1 MLYELTRID
10 RILGGRKILDN
21 ASLAIRARRIYS
33 LSGPNGAGKTTLL
46 KILAFLE
53 MPNAG
58 EIYFHAK
65 KVENNEKDLL
75 ALRRQVVF
83 VDQTPLLF
91 TGTVEKNVEFG
102 LRMRKI
108 PAPERKKRVREVL
121 EQVGMTS
128 FLQAD
133 AHRLSGGE
141 TKRVALARALAVRP
155 RVLLCDEPTAN
166 VDQENQQIILDILA
180 GINRIE
186 GTSII
191 FSTHYLSQEQ
201 QLAHHSLHIQHGH
214 ISEMMAG
221 NIFRAELIRSD
232 EQRSWYRLAGCLD
245 ISLPNHE
252 GGDDPVLNLSIDS
265 TKILFVGE
273 NHADRDGTLVEGR
286 VTRTEQ
292 SNGKVRV
299 DIDAGIPLAVYLAA
313 ESYQYRPILLEERL
327 KVFLPDAAVSCIS
340 ADSDRS

>member
-1 MLYELTRID
+1 MLYELTRVD

-21 ASLAIRARRIYS
+21 VSLAIRARRIYS

-65 KVENNEKDLL
+65 KVDNNEKYLL
-75 ALRRQVVF
+75 DLRRQVVF
-83 VDQTPLLF
+83 VDQSPLLF

-102 LRMRKI
+102 MRMRKI
-108 PAPERKKRVREVL
+108 PAAERKKRVHEVL
-121 EQVGMTS
+121 EQVGMTD
-128 FLQAD
+128 FLRAD

-166 VDQENQQIILDILA
+166 VDRENQEIILDILA
-180 GINRIE
+180 GINRTE

-201 QLAHHSLHIQHGH
+201 QLSHHSLHIQHGS
-214 ISEMMAG
+214 ITESIADM
-221 NIFRAELIRSD
+221 IFRAERIEHGEKSCYYQLS
-232 EQRSWYRLAGCLD
+232 
-245 ISLPNHE
+245 
-252 GGDDPVLNLSIDS
+252 GGADCILSRGTQPAFSGHLLTIDS
-265 TKILFVGE
+265 AKGVHFQKESGGLEGPLVRGRVKLIKEDGEWMHVIIDLGSPLSFLLPSAEYRKHPCIVGE
-273 NHADRDGTLVEGR
+273 YI
-286 VTRTEQ
+286 
-292 SNGKVRV
+292 
-299 DIDAGIPLAVYLAA
+299 DILIPDLF
-313 ESYQYRPILLEERL
+313 S
-327 KVFLPDAAVSCIS
+327 S
-340 ADSDRS
+340 